1 MAAAR
6 ALERKFGSGPV
17 DGKIQAYI
25 MTAEV

>member
-6 ALERKFGSGPV
+6 AIERKFGSGPV

-25 MTAEV
+25 MTAEL